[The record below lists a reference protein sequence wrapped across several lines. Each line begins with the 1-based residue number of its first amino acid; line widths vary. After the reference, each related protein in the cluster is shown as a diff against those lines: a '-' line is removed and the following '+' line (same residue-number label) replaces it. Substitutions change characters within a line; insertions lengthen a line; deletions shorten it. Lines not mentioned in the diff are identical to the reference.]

1 VGRKAVKVQKKAGVS
16 MKVYGI
22 KNCDTCRKAAR
33 ELDAELHDIRENPLS
48 SGRLSQFLKIFGER
62 LLNTRS
68 TTWRGLS
75 DEDREQTPGDLLARH
90 PTLMK
95 RPVIEKDGV
104 LYLGWGSEVK
114 AELL

>member
-1 VGRKAVKVQKKAGVS
+1 MIDVQKKAVTS

-22 KNCDTCRKAAR
+22 KTCDTCRKVMK
-33 ELDAELHDIRENPLS
+33 ELGAELRDVREKPLLQS
-48 SGRLSQFLKIFGER
+48 EISRFLDIFGEK
-62 LLNTRS
+62 LINTRS
-68 TTWRGLS
+68 TTWRALS
-75 DEDREQTPGDLLARH
+75 EAERGGAPGDLIARH